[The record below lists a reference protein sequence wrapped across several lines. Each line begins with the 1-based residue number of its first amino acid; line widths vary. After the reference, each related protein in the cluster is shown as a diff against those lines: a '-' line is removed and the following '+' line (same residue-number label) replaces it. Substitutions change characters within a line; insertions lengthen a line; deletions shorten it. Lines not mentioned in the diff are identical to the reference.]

1 MNTED
6 TPRPPMT
13 EIAIER
19 SELTMARLMDAW
31 MHLSCKS
38 FRSVMAAL
46 DGYLNIPEL
55 ENAATD
61 HQRRATEHHIRAVRE
76 AHELH
81 TEGCFFFGK
90 EAEIE

>member
-1 MNTED
+1 MNIET
-6 TPRPPMT
+6 
-13 EIAIER
+13 IER

-55 ENAATD
+55 EKTATNL
-61 HQRRATEHHIRAVRE
+61 QRRATKHHIRAVRE